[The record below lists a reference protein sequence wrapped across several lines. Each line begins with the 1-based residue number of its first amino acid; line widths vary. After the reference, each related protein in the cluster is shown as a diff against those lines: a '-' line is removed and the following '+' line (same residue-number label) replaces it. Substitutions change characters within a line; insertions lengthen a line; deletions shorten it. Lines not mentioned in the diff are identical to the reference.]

1 VIGGPLRLAVIETL
15 GSPRWWAVGLAGFLA
30 RGGILVFTIPVVV
43 LPSVVG
49 LTTFIG
55 PNSVTAAGLAPRFVA
70 LLAATVVTVAAWILL
85 GTLVAA
91 AVDRALVRAVVGIDR
106 PGDPSGTDRGPGLT
120 RLFVIRLA
128 CLVPFGVGL
137 AVGGY
142 RLGDVGY
149 QELIL
154 PSDST
159 TPFVIRVLLAAPEV
173 VALLVLTWLASE
185 SLGAVAVRLAI
196 VDGRTAVGS
205 LAAGLGWIVRQPVRS
220 SAVTLAT
227 VLGSLIV
234 VGPAVVATVV
244 VWGGVRAVLLGTADP
259 VAALAVVALFAI
271 TWAGGLALA
280 GIAATW
286 RSAAW
291 SLAVV
296 EDHRGGGPAPAEG
309 GTL

>member
-1 VIGGPLRLAVIETL
+1 MAAVETL
-15 GSPRWWAVGLAGFLA
+15 GSPRWWAIGLAGFLA
-30 RGGILVFTIPVVV
+30 RGGIVVFALPIVV

-55 PNSVTAAGLAPRFVA
+55 PNSVTAAGLAPRLIALLALTVA
-70 LLAATVVTVAAWILL
+70 LLAAWVVL

-91 AVDRALVRAVVGIDR
+91 AVDRVLVRTVLDTDAVGEPPD
-106 PGDPSGTDRGPGLT
+106 GAERGPGLAG
-120 RLFVIRLA
+120 LVGIRLA
-128 CLVPFGVGL
+128 CLVPFGIGV
-137 AVGGY
+137 AVGGV
-142 RLGDVGY
+142 RLGQVGY

-159 TPFVIRVLLAAPEV
+159 TPFVVRVLLGAPEV

-185 SLGAVAVRLAI
+185 LIGAVAVRLAL
-196 VDGRTAVGS
+196 VEGRTVVGS
-205 LAAGLGWIVRQPVRS
+205 LAAGLGWIVRRPVRTA
-220 SAVTLAT
+220 AVTVAT

-234 VGPAVVATVV
+234 VGLAVAAATLA
-244 VWGGVRAVLLGTADP
+244 WGSARAVLLGPADP
-259 VAALAVVALFAI
+259 VAAVSVVALFVV
-271 TWAGGLALA
+271 TWAGGLVLA
-280 GIAATW
+280 GITAAW

-296 EDHRGGGPAPAEG
+296 EDHRGGGPVPAEG

>member
-1 VIGGPLRLAVIETL
+1 VAALETL
-15 GSPRWWAVGLAGFLA
+15 RSPRWWAIGLAGFLA
-30 RGGILVFTIPVVV
+30 RGGIVVFALPIVV

-55 PNSVTAAGLAPRFVA
+55 PNSITAAGLAPRLVA
-70 LLAATVVTVAAWILL
+70 LLALTVALLVAWVVL

-91 AVDRALVRAVVGIDR
+91 AVDRFLVRAVVDTV
-106 PGDPSGTDRGPGLT
+106 GTGQPPDGAGRGPGLA
-120 RLFVIRLA
+120 RLVAIRLT
-128 CLVPFGVGL
+128 CLAPFGVGV
-137 AVGGY
+137 AVGGL
-142 RLGDVGY
+142 RLGQVGY

-159 TPFVIRVLLAAPEV
+159 TPFVVRVLLGAPEV

-185 SLGAVAVRLAI
+185 VLGAVAVRLAL
-196 VDGRTAVGS
+196 VEGRTVVGS
-205 LAAGLGWIVRQPVRS
+205 LAAGLGWIVRRPVRS
-220 SAVTLAT
+220 TAVTVAT

-234 VGPAVVATVV
+234 VGPAVAAATI
-244 VWGGVRAVLLGTADP
+244 VWGDVRVVLLGTADP
-259 VAALAVVALFAI
+259 LASVAVVALFVV

-280 GIAATW
+280 GIAAAW

-296 EDHRGGGPAPAEG
+296 EDHRGGGPVPAEG